1 MAEKTSHSVSASPF
15 KSDSGSEAIHL
26 KKIDAPTFT
35 GREEDC
41 PEFYRKWVAIVGPAK
56 LPEEA
61 EVDRLRDALPEE
73 AKDMLVGVS
82 KIATAWDIL
91 KKRYGDED
99 LIAVKLKNELKA
111 LSITAALDHEKMIS
125 LVIKVRSIV
134 SRLNL
139 LKASKALKYDGEFV
153 ASVYFQLLDRHK

>member
-91 KKRYGDED
+91 KKRYRDED
-99 LIAVKLKNELKA
+99 L
-111 LSITAALDHEKMIS
+111 
-125 LVIKVRSIV
+125 IKVRSIV